1 MVNQNR
7 PLGGLHGGQ
16 NFPVQHPGPYV
27 GHGLGGT
34 PGQLPGQYAQ
44 LPGQYTQ
51 LPGQYVQPPGTYAQ
65 APGQYYGILESPFGQ
80 QPPPTD
86 PPLYGPPR
94 YNEIQPSVPI
104 KSRESMK
111 SEKDKDRLSQM
122 NLLLVGIGSI
132 VLVLAAII
140 GAFVFIKKRIKRRTE
155 SNVYNFPSKSNYRNK
170 PV

>member
-27 GHGLGGT
+27 GHGLGGI

-44 LPGQYTQ
+44 
-51 LPGQYVQPPGTYAQ
+51 PPGPYAQ
-65 APGQYYGILESPFGQ
+65 APGQYYGILESPFRQ

-104 KSRESMK
+104 KSRESVK

-122 NLLLVGIGSI
+122 NLLLVGVGSI

-140 GAFVFIKKRIKRRTE
+140 GAFVCIKKRIKRRTE

>member
-1 MVNQNR
+1 MVNQNI
-7 PLGGLHGGQ
+7 PLGGLPGGQ
-16 NFPVQHPGPYV
+16 NFPVQHPGPYF
-27 GHGLGGT
+27 GHVPGAI
-34 PGQLPGQYAQ
+34 PGQPHGPYAQ
-44 LPGQYTQ
+44 P
-51 LPGQYVQPPGTYAQ
+51 
-65 APGQYYGILESPFGQ
+65 PGQYYGILESSFGQ

-104 KSRESMK
+104 KSRESIK
-111 SEKDKDRLSQM
+111 SEKDKNRLSQM
-122 NLLLVGIGSI
+122 NLLLVGVGSI

-140 GAFVFIKKRIKRRTE
+140 GAFVCIKKRIKRRTE